1 MIEKT
6 YEELKGDVIRLRHE
20 GKVPFRPDMDS
31 IVDWVY
37 GHLVIENP
45 QITREMVRK
54 TAERMRGTEGE

>member
-1 MIEKT
+1 MSEKT
-6 YEELKGDVIRLRHE
+6 YEELKGEIIRLRRE

-37 GHLVIENP
+37 GHLVIDNP

-54 TAERMRGTEGE
+54 TAERMHRIE